1 MSKSYFSHLLT
12 DNQYNVDILSE
23 DLSYVIKGLT
33 PFTDYTISVSAF
45 TAVGEGPPS
54 VLTVRTRE
62 QGKLL

>member
-1 MSKSYFSHLLT
+1 MSEISLYLCT
-12 DNQYNVDILSE
+12 DNQYNINILAE
-23 DLSYVIKGLT
+23 ELSYVIKDLT

-54 VLTVRTRE
+54 VLTVRTCE

>member
-1 MSKSYFSHLLT
+1 MSLHLIT
-12 DNQYNVDILSE
+12 DNQYTINILAE
-23 DLSYVIKGLT
+23 ELSYVIRGLI

-62 QGKLL
+62 QGKML

>member
-1 MSKSYFSHLLT
+1 MTVSLYLFT
-12 DNQYNVDILSE
+12 DDQYATNILGE
-23 DLSYVIKGLT
+23 ELSYVIKGLV

-62 QGKLL
+62 QGKM